1 MLKTLSLFFVLLSL
15 LRSTAQTSLQTLDV
29 VCWNIEWFGST
40 TNGPFNKNLQE
51 QNVVKV
57 LRHLDADI
65 YGVSEIVDTL
75 RFRRVVD
82 SLGTNNFA
90 YVISETCSGVISSAE
105 PNWQTCQKLAYI
117 YNKNIFSNV
126 KARAFVTNSTNAYSN
141 FASGRLPFLFEA
153 NATINGFTRPVVF
166 ILIHGKAGATVSDY
180 VRRQGAAREMRDSIE
195 AQFANKNVFIIG
207 DYNDDLQTTISAA
220 AVGGTLSSYDVIVRD
235 SSKYNSISIALSRAG
250 DSSTLGFSSVIDNH
264 IVTTNAAL
272 GYVPNSVKVRKD
284 ITAVVPD
291 YRNDNTSDHWPISSR
306 YLLNNIPTSTPTILS
321 ESLIQVFPNPFA
333 TEIYLQLPINFGK
346 TEVKLI
352 DIMGKT
358 IWQKQ
363 VLFGTSVL
371 MKSFENISAGIY
383 FLQLT
388 TPKGIIV
395 KKVVK
400 Q

>member
-1 MLKTLSLFFVLLSL
+1 MHKTLSLCFVLFASFSL
-15 LRSTAQTSLQTLDV
+15 WAQPTSQTLDV

-57 LRHLDADI
+57 LRYLDADI

-82 SLGTNNFA
+82 SLDNSKFG
-90 YVISETCSGVISSAE
+90 YVFSETCTGVISSSE
-105 PNWQTCQKLAYI
+105 PNWQTCQKLAFI
-117 YNKNIFSNV
+117 YNKNIFSNI
-126 KARAFVTNSTNAYSN
+126 KTRPFVTNSTNAYSN

-153 NATINGFTRPVVF
+153 TATLNGFSRPVVF
-166 ILIHGKAGATVSDY
+166 ILIHGKSGATASDY
-180 VRRQGAAREMRDSIE
+180 TRRQGAAREMRDSIE
-195 AQFANKNVFIIG
+195 AQFTNKNFFIIG

-250 DSSTLGFSSVIDNH
+250 DSSTLGYSSVIDNH
-264 IVTTNAAL
+264 IVSNNVAL

-291 YRNDNTSDHWPISSR
+291 YRNDNTSDHWPIYSR
-306 YLLNNIPTSTPTILS
+306 FLLNNIPTNTLPILS
-321 ESLIQVFPNPFA
+321 PNLVNVFPNPFN
-333 TEIYLQLPINFGK
+333 EVLNLILPNSLGK
-346 TEVKLI
+346 MELTLLDV
-352 DIMGKT
+352 MGKT
-358 IWQKQ
+358 IWQKSVPFGLAQ
-363 VLFGTSVL
+363 VNERFSGLSKG
-371 MKSFENISAGIY
+371 MY
-383 FLQLT
+383 FLQLSS
-388 TPKGIIV
+388 PKGIVVKKIV
-395 KKVVK
+395 K